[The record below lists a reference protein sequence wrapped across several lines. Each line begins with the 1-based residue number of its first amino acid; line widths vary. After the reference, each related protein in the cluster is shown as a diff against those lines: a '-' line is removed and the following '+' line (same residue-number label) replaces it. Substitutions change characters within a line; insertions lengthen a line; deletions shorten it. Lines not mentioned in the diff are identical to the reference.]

1 MQQADG
7 SALDVVLK
15 HGRIYGDVKTW
26 GQYPDSG
33 AYETNATSL
42 SVEYNKRFEQQHG
55 IFVEPQAQLVYG
67 HINGNSYTTAKGID
81 VTTDGID
88 TLVGRLG
95 ISAGQQLRHGAVY
108 ARLSLLHEFCG
119 DGTARLTDK
128 NGAALTRGF
137 DYGDTW
143 FELALG
149 GNVALGKNCELYGDV
164 ERGFGADV
172 NKKWGANLG
181 VRYSF

>member
-1 MQQADG
+1 M
-7 SALDVVLK
+7 
-15 HGRIYGDVKTW
+15 
-26 GQYPDSG
+26 
-33 AYETNATSL
+33 
-42 SVEYNKRFEQQHG
+42 EYNKRFEQQHC

-181 VRYSF
+181 VQYSF

>member
-1 MQQADG
+1 M
-7 SALDVVLK
+7 K

-95 ISAGQQLRHGAVY
+95 ISAGQQLRHGAIY

-119 DGTARLTDK
+119 DGTARLMDK
-128 NGAALTRGF
+128 NGAALTRDF

-143 FELALG
+143 FEAALG
-149 GNVALGKNCELYGDV
+149 GNVALAKNCELYGDV

-172 NKKWGANLG
+172 NKKWGVNLG